1 MPAGFCTAAAGSR
14 ARFLLISLFFPDIC
28 QTQAVLIGAK
38 SLAGLDNQHRRE
50 RVRPAFFLLFTG
62 ERHQREDD
70 EASLYALCATGR
82 SRMLPGPDPNMFF
95 RKSRSTGFSSTA
107 AWAKRRS
114 MLSGPYPVTNTNG
127 IPRFERSSATG

>member
-1 MPAGFCTAAAGSR
+1 MPAGFCAAAAGSR
-14 ARFLLISLFFPDIC
+14 ARFLLIFPCSFLIS
-28 QTQAVLIGAK
+28 ARRRPVLIGAK

-114 MLSGPYPVTNTNG
+114 MLSGPYPVTNTN
-127 IPRFERSSATG
+127 

>member
-1 MPAGFCTAAAGSR
+1 MPAGFCAAAAGSR

-38 SLAGLDNQHRRE
+38 SLAGLDNRHRRE
-50 RVRPAFFLLFTG
+50 RARPAFFLLFTG

-127 IPRFERSSATG
+127 IPRFAS